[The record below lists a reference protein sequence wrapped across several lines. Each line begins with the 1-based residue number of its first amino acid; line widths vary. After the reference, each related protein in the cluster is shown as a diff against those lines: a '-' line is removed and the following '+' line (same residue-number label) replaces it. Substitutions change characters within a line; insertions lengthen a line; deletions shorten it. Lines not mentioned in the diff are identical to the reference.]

1 MDHSN
6 ISVELGKYVNQ
17 DIRGK
22 FDHIFFSGAIDC
34 WYDFKHGPLAYRT
47 LDFEKIEDEGDYQ
60 GCAVMNYCDET
71 VPWTRITEHK
81 HFAPWENH
89 ANTVCFREYS
99 RSHQPND
106 IPYYPIRLL
115 SDQTI
120 LKRYIKLAE
129 LEKNVTF
136 VGRLGTYRYL
146 DMDAAIIEAMEV
158 ADIFLDCLKFGGRMP
173 AFRNNPMQ

>member
-1 MDHSN
+1 
-6 ISVELGKYVNQ
+6 
-17 DIRGK
+17 
-22 FDHIFFSGAIDC
+22 
-34 WYDFKHGPLAYRT
+34 
-47 LDFEKIEDEGDYQ
+47 
-60 GCAVMNYCDET
+60 MNYCDET

-99 RSHQPND
+99 RAHQQSD
-106 IPYYPIRLL
+106 IPYYPIRIL

-120 LKRYIKLAE
+120 LKRYIKLGKQ
-129 LEKNVTF
+129 EKNVTF

-158 ADIFLDCLKFGGRMP
+158 ADIFMQCLKKGAQMP
-173 AFRNNPMQ
+173 AFKNNPLQ